1 MFPKITNYIELLSED
16 EVWDAVKNGK
26 EINVLILEDISDY
39 LWFRTS
45 GLKTSKYDA
54 GYIKG
59 ISNINKLRTLINMR
73 KAGLPIIFIIW
84 NKSIT
89 EESKEEESNGES
101 N

>member
-1 MFPKITNYIELLSED
+1 MFPKISNYVELLSED
-16 EVWDAVKNGK
+16 DVWDAVKNGK
-26 EINVLILEDISDY
+26 EINVLILEDIPDY
-39 LWFRTS
+39 LWFQR
-45 GLKTSKYDA
+45 TSKYDA

-73 KAGLPIIFIIW
+73 KVGLPIIFIIW

-89 EESKEEESNGES
+89 EESKEEESDGES

>member
-1 MFPKITNYIELLSED
+1 MFPKITNYVELLSED

-26 EINVLILEDISDY
+26 EINVLILEDVSDY
-39 LWFRTS
+39 LWFQ
-45 GLKTSKYDA
+45 KTSKYYA

-59 ISNINKLRTLINMR
+59 VSNINKLRTLINMR
-73 KAGLPIIFIIW
+73 KSGFPIIFIVW
-84 NKSIT
+84 NRSIT